1 LKLLLLLLQSVW
13 LIASTLHLS
22 ASSNP
27 ARLNPLIAT
36 DSASSSIAGFLF
48 NSLVKYDESGQK
60 IIGDLAESYRF
71 ITPTEIEFKLR
82 HGVKWHDGKPFS
94 A

>member
-1 LKLLLLLLQSVW
+1 MKFVLLLLQSVW

-22 ASSNP
+22 ASTNP

-36 DSASSSIAGFLF
+36 DSASASISGFIF
-48 NSLVKYDESGQK
+48 NALVKYDETGQK

-71 ITPTEIEFKLR
+71 VTPMIIE
-82 HGVKWHDGKPFS
+82 
-94 A
+94 